1 MIYEIIKEIKNECG
15 NNQMRDVFFSEEE
28 IGDPDA
34 WIRLKEPYAETI
46 ERDDHPLGMKYRV
59 FAHGL
64 HTEYTLTRAE

>member
-28 IGDPDA
+28 IADPDQ
-34 WIRLKEPYAETI
+34 WIRLTEPFAETI
-46 ERDDHPLGMKYRV
+46 ERVDHEHGMKYLV

-64 HTEYTLTRAE
+64 NTEYTLTRV